1 MLRGAELDRLTRLG
15 ALLLLGSTALVNLAV
30 LTRGPSAQEKADG
43 KLVDRDEEAA
53 PVRKTQGLASAN
65 LWSALICLI
74 AAGFYV
80 ELNGQ
85 RMGLSI
91 STVRN
96 LDWLIT
102 CPLLALEMSA
112 LLGASLAD
120 PDAIVAAAAS
130 AVMVLIG
137 WGERVDACRLLL
149 GFGALG
155 IVTTS
160 LRSLA
165 RRKRSTE
172 RNRGLVAFFFS
183 LWLLYGLVA
192 VLRSAD
198 VITGVSAATSF
209 NVLDC
214 GSKALFGMAIAYLA
228 LGTT

>member
-1 MLRGAELDRLTRLG
+1 MLRGADLERLTRLG
-15 ALLLLGSTALVNLAV
+15 ALVLLGSTALVNLAV
-30 LTRGPSAQEKADG
+30 LTRGPSAQDRAAR
-43 KLVDRDEEAA
+43 KLVDHDEEAA
-53 PVRKTQGLASAN
+53 PAQSTRGLASAN

-80 ELNGQ
+80 ELNDQ
-85 RMGLSI
+85 RIGLSL
-91 STVRN
+91 SAVRN

-120 PDAIVAAAAS
+120 PDAIFAATAS
-130 AVMVLIG
+130 AVMVLMG

-155 IVTTS
+155 IVATS

-165 RRKRSTE
+165 SRKRSTE

-192 VLRSAD
+192 VLRSVDA
-198 VITGVSAATSF
+198 ITGVLAAVGF

-214 GSKALFGMAIAYLA
+214 GSKAIFGMAVAYLA